1 MGMGKTR
8 VGVGVA
14 MANAP
19 EAVLRAADYV
29 TDHNDADGVAKAM
42 HQLIMGGVGGLQRA
56 RA

>member
-1 MGMGKTR
+1 M
-8 VGVGVA
+8 A

-19 EAVLRAADYV
+19 DAVLRAADYV

-42 HQLIMGGVGGLQRA
+42 HQLIMGGIGGLQRA